1 MTLLE
6 VRHISVS
13 IARAPE
19 DVYSFAS
26 KVENVPR
33 WASGLGSA
41 VRNVNRD
48 WVVDGPLGQVKV
60 RFVEPN
66 DLGIL
71 DHDVTLASGVT
82 IHNPLRVVPNGTGSE
97 VTFTVFRQPG
107 MSEQQFAE
115 DAKAVERDLKVLKD
129 LLEKN

>member
-33 WASGLGSA
+33 WASGLGRA